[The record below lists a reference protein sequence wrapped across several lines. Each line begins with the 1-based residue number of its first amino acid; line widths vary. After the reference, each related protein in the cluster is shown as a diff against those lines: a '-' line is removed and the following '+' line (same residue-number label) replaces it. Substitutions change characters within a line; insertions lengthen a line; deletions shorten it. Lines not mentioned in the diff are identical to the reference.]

1 MGFFA
6 GFAFALA
13 IATPPSFT
21 YAPDS
26 YAKIGEVGHLPPG
39 DSRDLCSFVDGPAPP
54 TSPALSSRPYA
65 DTRRLVRGRS

>member
-1 MGFFA
+1 VSAYFLPLEAVLVGFFA

-26 YAKIGEVGHLPPG
+26 HAKV
-39 DSRDLCSFVDGPAPP
+39 
-54 TSPALSSRPYA
+54 
-65 DTRRLVRGRS
+65 